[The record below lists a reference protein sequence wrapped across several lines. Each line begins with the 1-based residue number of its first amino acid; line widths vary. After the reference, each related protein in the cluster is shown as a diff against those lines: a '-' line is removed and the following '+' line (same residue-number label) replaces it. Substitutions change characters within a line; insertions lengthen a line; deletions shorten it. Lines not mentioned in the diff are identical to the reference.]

1 MSVQSTYSE
10 RISAAKAGHIA
21 TTEDCVLISRN
32 VETSGGIGFGLP
44 VMKGTAEDSVVALA
58 SGATNI
64 VGITVRERSANPASP
79 NGYAQYES
87 ARLMRR
93 GVIWVLVTDAGGV
106 VQGDPVWITESAG
119 GFSNADPGSGA
130 GQRIN
135 GAIWDSNGANGGLAR
150 IRFDID
156 NGLTAGA

>member
-1 MSVQSTYSE
+1 MPVQTTYSE
-10 RISAAKAGHIA
+10 RISAARVGQIA
-21 TTEDCVLISRN
+21 NTEDCVIISRN
-32 VETSGGIGFGLP
+32 VETPAGIGFGLP
-44 VMKGTAEDSVVALA
+44 VMQGAAQDGVVALA

-64 VGITVRERSANPASP
+64 VGITVRARSVNPAFP
-79 NGYAQYES
+79 DGYQRYES
-87 ARLMRR
+87 ARLMRK

-106 VQGDPVWITESAG
+106 AQGDPVWVTESTG

-135 GAIWDSNGANGGLAR
+135 GAIWDSSGANGTLAR
-150 IRFDID
+150 IRFDLD